1 MSDKTNIRK
10 IIVLAVFVLLMFIAG
25 FIVLSATGEQDGTF
39 SDPISSYSTES
50 SRSSESSRQEDPSAS
65 SSSTASQSTRSE
77 SSKPQSTSS
86 QSVQSEPSK
95 PQSAASQS
103 VQSEPSKPQSAASQS
118 TQSVRSE
125 QSEPQTVTLKFR
137 NKNLLDQHYE
147 KHGKDMGFSSA
158 AEYEKAAAAVPAN
171 PDALHKT
178 EKEDG
183 DDVYYIEATNE
194 FVVVSTDGYIRTYFL
209 PDSGKRYFDKQ

>member
-1 MSDKTNIRK
+1 
-10 IIVLAVFVLLMFIAG
+10 
-25 FIVLSATGEQDGTF
+25 
-39 SDPISSYSTES
+39 
-50 SRSSESSRQEDPSAS
+50 
-65 SSSTASQSTRSE
+65 
-77 SSKPQSTSS
+77 
-86 QSVQSEPSK
+86 
-95 PQSAASQS
+95 
-103 VQSEPSKPQSAASQS
+103 
-118 TQSVRSE
+118 
-125 QSEPQTVTLKFR
+125 
-137 NKNLLDQHYE
+137 
-147 KHGKDMGFSSA
+147 MGFASA

>member
-1 MSDKTNIRK
+1 MDKINIRK
-10 IIVLAVFVLLMFIAG
+10 IIVTAVFVLFLIGAVFI
-25 FIVLSATGEQDGTF
+25 ILSTTGEQDGTS
-39 SDPISSYSTES
+39 SDSISSYSAES
-50 SRSSESSRQEDPSAS
+50 SMQSSKSSESSSQEGPSVS
-65 SSSTASQSTRSE
+65 SS
-77 SSKPQSTSS
+77 
-86 QSVQSEPSK
+86 
-95 PQSAASQS
+95 
-103 VQSEPSKPQSAASQS
+103 SAASQS

-171 PDALHKT
+171 PAALHKT

>member
-1 MSDKTNIRK
+1 M
-10 IIVLAVFVLLMFIAG
+10 
-25 FIVLSATGEQDGTF
+25 Q
-39 SDPISSYSTES
+39 
-50 SRSSESSRQEDPSAS
+50 
-65 SSSTASQSTRSE
+65 
-77 SSKPQSTSS
+77 SS
-86 QSVQSEPSK
+86 QSEP
-95 PQSAASQS
+95 Q
-103 VQSEPSKPQSAASQS
+103 
-118 TQSVRSE
+118 

-158 AEYEKAAAAVPAN
+158 EEYEKAAAAVPVN
-171 PDALHKT
+171 PAALHKI

-183 DDVYYIEATNE
+183 DDVYYIEDTNE